1 VVATHQF
8 EHGRVHF
15 PVRVRADMSEVR
27 HPCLHVYDER
37 NRACNVAQR
46 PQSNREI
53 KHCGDAEVR
62 SKAKGQIIVPP
73 RLEQSQRLFE
83 LIPRLTILAGE
94 PMSDPGLR

>member
-1 VVATHQF
+1 
-8 EHGRVHF
+8 
-15 PVRVRADMSEVR
+15 
-27 HPCLHVYDER
+27 VYDER